1 MQVSVRVS
9 YMYLLPVCIR
19 VLLTFIRML
28 FMYSYITCMLPI
40 CYPNVPVWCFSEDH
54 SGPYTVQPEFQPF
67 SSSKLPREV

>member
-1 MQVSVRVS
+1 
-9 YMYLLPVCIR
+9 MYLLPVCIR

-54 SGPYTVQPEFQPF
+54 SGPYTV
-67 SSSKLPREV
+67 

>member
-1 MQVSVRVS
+1 MHVSVRVS

-19 VLLTFIRML
+19 VLLTFICML

-54 SGPYTVQPEFQPF
+54 SGPYTV
-67 SSSKLPREV
+67 